1 MKGSDK
7 LDNYDYLK
15 DYIEECTFLSKEQ
28 LIGENCLLLFYTIG
42 LECNTTDF
50 ARGIGGVEDSN
61 ATRNH
66 PETNNYYGE
75 YALRDIDY
83 KTNPSIYFQLTTIS
97 SIGVHMPYV
106 KTRRDFFIR
115 PVLRVK
121 SMVPFLPLIERD
133 NSNHL
138 ILKLGSY
145 PSTIENNQ
153 IRLESLFQENKIPS
167 EEEYYLID
175 NEKEPVYKYK
185 KKYYVRAAQYY
196 TKVKYSNGITCQDLD
211 KPLWFIIE
219 PITWYVDLENKLLIS
234 KNLITSN
241 TSYSTFYEKDRPQKF
256 EDTILY
262 EYLNET
268 LLKKIFMMNKK
279 LSNKKNI
286 EDLEDNNPDIKP
298 NKMENNR
305 SIFKIDYGKKIN
317 EKLRKIEEICQYIPE
332 KTKEII
338 IRKTNKILEE
348 YKKNVEYMKPTMN
361 RKIRLSTKITNIKEI
376 EPIFLGKLDQIII
389 LSTPLK
395 ELSDK
400 EKDILEY
407 KALLLEEVKRV
418 ELTNTTKS
426 KISNI
431 LFYSNKLDET
441 EQKQIKK
448 ELSEYI
454 NIYEKNLQEVM
465 HHFVTDEIELDINQN
480 YQENFNKKIDS
491 LYEEI
496 MKEIKE
502 ISPLINLRDILMSNK
517 IEWKETNSLSNFL
530 SSIRY
535 DISRISIKKYR
546 DEYETEFNKII
557 DKYLYIVN
565 KIMHSKKTNE
575 YTIHGIEIGLRRE
588 LNSLLNS
595 ILKRS
600 QEIDTNNK
608 YRFKNKLLTQII
620 NGIGVLNGTISERSK
635 QNIDYE
641 VITSKTQDINNKYFK
656 GTYLNIEELNEY
668 KDNLIK
674 KLEEQKE
681 IYKEKEIYSL
691 EEYYDSLYEILHI
704 LSKFE
709 LDISNFL
716 DDYKDHKEIP
726 QIKK

>member
-1 MKGSDK
+1 
-7 LDNYDYLK
+7 
-15 DYIEECTFLSKEQ
+15 
-28 LIGENCLLLFYTIG
+28 
-42 LECNTTDF
+42 
-50 ARGIGGVEDSN
+50 
-61 ATRNH
+61 
-66 PETNNYYGE
+66 
-75 YALRDIDY
+75 
-83 KTNPSIYFQLTTIS
+83 
-97 SIGVHMPYV
+97 
-106 KTRRDFFIR
+106 
-115 PVLRVK
+115 
-121 SMVPFLPLIERD
+121 MVPFLPLIERD
-133 NSNHL
+133 NSNLL

-153 IRLESLFQENKIPS
+153 IRLESLVQGKKIPS
-167 EEEYYLID
+167 EEEYYLIND
-175 NEKEPVYKYK
+175 TKEPVYKYK

-196 TKVKYSNGITCQDLD
+196 TNVKYSNGITYQGLH

-241 TSYSTFYEKDRPQKF
+241 TNYSTFYEKDRPQKF
-256 EDTILY
+256 EDTVLY

-268 LLKKIFMMNKK
+268 LLREIFMMDKK

-286 EDLEDNNPDIKP
+286 EDLEDNNSDIKP

-305 SIFKIDYGKKIN
+305 SIFRIDYGKKIN

-348 YKKNVEYMKPTMN
+348 YKENVEYMKPTMN
-361 RKIRLSTKITNIKEI
+361 REIRLSTKITNIKEI

-389 LSTPLK
+389 LYTPLK

-407 KALLLEEVKRV
+407 KSLLLEEVKRV

-441 EQKQIKK
+441 EQKRIKK

-496 MKEIKE
+496 TKEIKE

-517 IEWKETNSLSNFL
+517 IEWKETNSLSDFL

-535 DISRISIKKYR
+535 DISKISIKKYR
-546 DEYETEFNKII
+546 DEYETEFKKII
-557 DKYLYIVN
+557 DKYLNIIN
-565 KIMHSKKTNE
+565 KIMYSKKINE
-575 YTIHGIEIGLRRE
+575 YTLHDIEIGLRRE

-620 NGIGVLNGTISERSK
+620 NGIGVLNGTISERAK

-641 VITSKTQDINNKYFK
+641 VITSKAQDINNKYFK

-681 IYKEKEIYSL
+681 IYKEKEIYSP